1 MKKVKQILLI
11 FLACSTSAYAQWTK
25 LECGN
30 KKDTTPITIFIN
42 ESANSVYKYTLVGES
57 IYDVSFNPFV
67 VKFSSKEEIMA
78 KGNYARYIYRLNRQ
92 HGNLNVSLE
101 DGDKFLWQ
109 FQCVKVK
116 MDNLL
121 F

>member
-1 MKKVKQILLI
+1 MI
-11 FLACSTSAYAQWTK
+11 LACSSAVHAQWTK
-25 LECGN
+25 LECAN
-30 KKDTTPITIFIN
+30 KKDTAPITIFIN
-42 ESANSVYKYTLVGES
+42 ESANNVYKYTLVGES
-57 IYDVSFNPFV
+57 IYDVSFTPFDI
-67 VKFSSKEEIMA
+67 KLSSKEEMMA
-78 KGNYARYIYRLNRQ
+78 KGNYGRYIYRLNRQ